1 MYLLHSRFFKTFVP
15 PNVFEFMK
23 RCSKISYAAI
33 AACCS
38 VMIACNGSPSTADF
52 ENYATLTVEK
62 SSVTLMR
69 DYSATI
75 RGRQDIDIFPQVSG
89 TITEVRVSEGEAVK
103 RGQTLFVIDQ
113 VPFEAALQMAD
124 ANVEAAEAA
133 VATARLTADSKRKL
147 FERGVVSDFELQ
159 TAENALAT
167 AKAQLA
173 QMKAVQVDA
182 RNNYSYTMVK
192 SPSDGVVGTI
202 PFRAGTLV
210 SPQIQRPLTTVSDN
224 SQMYVYFSITENNL
238 LDMVSGYGSAEEALR
253 SLPAVSLRMSNGALY
268 PEKGRIES
276 ISGVINASTGTV
288 SLRAVFPN
296 GRRILHSG
304 ASGNVLMPAVCGDA
318 IVIPKTATFEI
329 QDRTYVYVVTP
340 EGTAASRSVKVAPS
354 STAAEYIVTD
364 GLAEGEEIVI
374 EGVALLRDGERVKR
388 M

>member
-1 MYLLHSRFFKTFVP
+1 
-15 PNVFEFMK
+15 MK
-23 RCSKISYAAI
+23 KCWKIERSAVAV
-33 AACCS
+33 CCS
-38 VMIACNGSPSTADF
+38 VLIACNGSPIAADF
-52 ENYATLTVEK
+52 ENYATATVEK
-62 SSVTLMR
+62 SSITLMR

-89 TITEVRVSEGEAVK
+89 TITKVCVSEGEIVS

-124 ANVEAAEAA
+124 ANVEAAEAS

-202 PFRAGTLV
+202 PFRVGTLV

-238 LDMVSGYGSAEEALR
+238 LDMVCGYGSMEEALK
-253 SLPAVSLRMSNGALY
+253 SLPEISLRLSNGSVY
-268 PEKGRIES
+268 PVKGRVES
-276 ISGVINASTGTV
+276 ISGVINTSTGTV

-296 GRRILHSG
+296 KSRILHSG
-304 ASGNVLMPAVCGDA
+304 ASGNVLMPAVYDDA

-329 QDRTYVYVVTP
+329 QDKTYVYTVTP
-340 EGTAASRSVKVAPS
+340 EGAAASRNITVAQS
-354 STAAEYIVTD
+354 STIGEYIVTD
-364 GLAEGEEIVI
+364 GLSEGEEIVT
-374 EGVALLRDGERVKR
+374 EGVALLHDGDTVKR